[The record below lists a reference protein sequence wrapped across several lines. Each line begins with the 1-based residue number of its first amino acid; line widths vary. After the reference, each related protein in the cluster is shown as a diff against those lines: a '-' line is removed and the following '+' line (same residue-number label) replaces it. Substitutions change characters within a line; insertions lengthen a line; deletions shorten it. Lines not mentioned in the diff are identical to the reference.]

1 MIENLKKELQKD
13 FWKIINGEEIEEKK
27 DDIFLN
33 YIFYLFLEKKSFL
46 MDEVFKEA
54 KILKRK
60 YYKLMNN
67 FDTLLEENYGQI
79 IDVLKSVNEK
89 YDSEM
94 TPIMNKIEMIKNG
107 RQKQSTRST

>member
-27 DDIFLN
+27 DDIFLS

-54 KILKRK
+54 KILKQK
-60 YYKLMNN
+60 YYKLMEN
-67 FDTLLEENYGQI
+67 FDSLLEENYGQI
-79 IDVLKSVNEK
+79 IDVLKSMNKK
-89 YDSEM
+89 YDLEI
-94 TPIMNKIEMIKNG
+94 TPIVNKIEKLKINT
-107 RQKQSTRST
+107 S